1 MKNRIR
7 KILKENQVHWSKQYE
22 PFRYKENAERLGGS
36 LDWKEKDEWD
46 EDENIKK
53 WEKEERL
60 HAAPLENFTY
70 GVYVLKGDDEVID
83 YVLNKFGN

>member
-1 MKNRIR
+1 MRNRIK

>member
-1 MKNRIR
+1 MKRLIR

>member
-46 EDENIKK
+46 EDELVK
-53 WEKEERL
+53 
-60 HAAPLENFTY
+60 
-70 GVYVLKGDDEVID
+70 
-83 YVLNKFGN
+83 

>member
-1 MKNRIR
+1 MKKLIR
-7 KILKENQVHWSKQYE
+7 KILKETQVHWSKQYE